1 MRILIVEDEKEIAD
15 GIRTVL
21 EQAGYQTGIAYDGIS
36 GLDEITSGIYDVV
49 LLDIMLP
56 KLSGLEVL
64 KAVRAEKMS
73 VPVIL
78 LTARSQINDKIQG
91 LDCGADDYLTKPF
104 DAGELLAR
112 IRARLR
118 KPDEPASQVLSF
130 ANIRLEQTTLKL
142 YGERKSVKLSRKEY
156 ILLEYLMYN
165 HGQILT
171 RDMLITKIW
180 GYDEETEYNHLDVYI
195 SFVRKK
201 LKFVESQAVIMTTK
215 GIGYSLE
222 VETDGTGASE

>member
-1 MRILIVEDEKEIAD
+1 MNILVIEDEKEIAD
-15 GIRTVL
+15 GIRTIL
-21 EQAGYQTGIAYDGIS
+21 ENAGYMTTIAYEGLT
-36 GLDEITSGIYDVV
+36 GLDEIQSGIYDLI

-56 KLSGLEVL
+56 GINGLEVL
-64 KAVRAEKMS
+64 KRTRKGGIH
-73 VPVIL
+73 VPIIL
-78 LTARSQINDKIQG
+78 LTALSQTGDKITG

-118 KPDEPASQVLSF
+118 RPDDTLSDSVGF
-130 ANIRLEQTTLKL
+130 ADIRLEQATYKL
-142 YGERKSVKLSRKEY
+142 YGKERSVKLPKKEY
-156 ILLEYLMYN
+156 LLLECLMIN

-171 RDMLITKIW
+171 RESLITKIW
-180 GYDEETEYNHLDVYI
+180 GYDEETEYNQLDVYI

-201 LKFVESQAVIMTTK
+201 LKFVRSDAVIVTTK

-222 VETDGTGASE
+222 VGSNGT